1 MIIRKEVKSMK
12 WYICELSKDE
22 SEMFKSFLRDNGI
35 KFESCQCYNGVMVSV
50 FCDEETM
57 NRCNSF
63 IDTL

>member
-1 MIIRKEVKSMK
+1 MKMK
-12 WYICELSKDE
+12 WYACELSKSE

-35 KFESCQCYNGVMVSV
+35 KFDSCQCYNGVMVSV

-63 IDTL
+63 IDTLVS